1 MKFEFRIKIFQRQKI
16 CCLLCVSFCHF
27 ETKSCVKIISTFHI
41 YRTEVL
47 KEKCFHGKKCSEK
60 MLDSCFKISMYL
72 LEKCEFRPAHF
83 SFLFAQNAFE
93 KSHALQLSEYK
104 IENS

>member
-1 MKFEFRIKIFQRQKI
+1 
-16 CCLLCVSFCHF
+16 
-27 ETKSCVKIISTFHI
+27 
-41 YRTEVL
+41 
-47 KEKCFHGKKCSEK
+47 

-83 SFLFAQNAFE
+83 SFLFDQNAFE

>member
-1 MKFEFRIKIFQRQKI
+1 
-16 CCLLCVSFCHF
+16 
-27 ETKSCVKIISTFHI
+27 
-41 YRTEVL
+41 
-47 KEKCFHGKKCSEK
+47 
-60 MLDSCFKISMYL
+60 MLDSCFKISMYYL

-83 SFLFAQNAFE
+83 SFLFDQNAFE